1 MVKKRRRSACFAVI
15 TLMVF
20 LDGAAAAAQSSA
32 VAAPAQELSCSLPG
46 LTADAAKAPTVKEL
60 LQAYNAQGRSIRSL
74 HAFLMLHAQDS
85 AELNGKLKNS
95 KPFPAM
101 LTFRSPASVRLTGA
115 IPFSSR
121 RIFDLASDGHTFEL
135 LTPEGKT
142 MRLILGEVDA
152 PATSPNPREDI
163 RPQAIL
169 EAVRLLPAR
178 LSGSPVA
185 TPRRPA
191 HSTTVDV
198 ELDASTGSVAAQL
211 EFDLH
216 SGTISRLSISGPR
229 GNSGTEVD
237 YSDWQREPDGRQ
249 TGKFVCFPSR
259 ILVTQ
264 PTQGRR
270 LEFKF
275 LSIEMNKPTPLSQFR
290 FFPPPG
296 VVVTRVGRS
305 GRGSAAKP

>member
-15 TLMVF
+15 TFMVC
-20 LDGAAAAAQSSA
+20 LDAAAAVAQSSA
-32 VAAPAQELSCSLPG
+32 VAVPAQELSCSLPG
-46 LTADAAKAPTVKEL
+46 LTANAVKAPTVKDL
-60 LQAYNAQGRSIRSL
+60 LQAYNAQARSIHSL
-74 HAFLMLHAQDS
+74 RASLMLHAQDS
-85 AELNGKLKNS
+85 AELNGKMKNS
-95 KPFPAM
+95 RPFPAT

-121 RIFDLASDGHTFEL
+121 RVFDLASDGHAFEL
-135 LTPEGKT
+135 LVPEGKT
-142 MRLILGEVDA
+142 TRLIVGEADA

-169 EAVRLLPAR
+169 EAIRLLPAR
-178 LSGSPVA
+178 FSGSPVA
-185 TPRRPA
+185 TPGRPA
-191 HSTTVDV
+191 HSTAVDV
-198 ELDASTGSVAAQL
+198 ELAASTGSVAARL
-211 EFDLH
+211 EFDLR
-216 SGTISRLSISGPR
+216 SGTISHLSISGSQ

-237 YSDWQREPDGRQ
+237 YSDWRREPDGQQR
-249 TGKFVCFPSR
+249 GRFVCFPSR

-275 LSIEMNKPTPLSQFR
+275 LSIEMNKPTPFSQFR

-305 GRGSAAKP
+305 GGGSVAKP